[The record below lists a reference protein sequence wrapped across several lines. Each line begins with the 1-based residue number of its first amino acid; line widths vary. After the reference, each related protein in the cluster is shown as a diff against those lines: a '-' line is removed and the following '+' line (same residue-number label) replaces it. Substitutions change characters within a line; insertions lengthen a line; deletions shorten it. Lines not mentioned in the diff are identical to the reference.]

1 MHENLAVTSQQT
13 TNLVP
18 ILKSSRRDLSV
29 MWFHRLKIGH
39 LASLLLSN
47 AVKIPP
53 FHGGRY
59 RYGMTGWVKSVLKN
73 KSEEPFKVLAG
84 IVILGAIRKIAA
96 MRLHECYHA

>member
-29 MWFHRLKIGH
+29 MWFHCLKIGH
-39 LASLLLSN
+39 LASLLSSV
-47 AVKIPP
+47 VKIPP

-59 RYGMTGWVKSVLKN
+59 RYGMTGWVKNVLKN

-84 IVILGAIRKIAA
+84 MIILDAI
-96 MRLHECYHA
+96 